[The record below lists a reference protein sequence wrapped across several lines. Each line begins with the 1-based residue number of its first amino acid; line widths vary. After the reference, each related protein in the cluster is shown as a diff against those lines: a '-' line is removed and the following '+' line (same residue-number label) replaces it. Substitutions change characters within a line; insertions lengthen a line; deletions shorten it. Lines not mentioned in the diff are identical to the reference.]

1 MKPSFIH
8 LKSTY
13 STNTFLIEKASAQN
27 VENTVVYADAQSHGK
42 GLGSNT
48 WESEPLK
55 NLTFSVALNTGFI
68 EVGNQFQLSQ
78 SIAVAL
84 HKFLSNY
91 LNINDLFIKWP
102 NDILFDNQK
111 LSGVLI
117 SNLLK
122 NNRMDLSIVGIGI
135 NVNQLEFLDWPT
147 HPISMK
153 MITGKDFDLD
163 ALLHS
168 AVESIYETL
177 ELLRLD
183 GYTVINDYYLEHLY
197 RYHQWSNYLID
208 GETKRLFLKGL
219 DSFGRLLLLDDESNE
234 FAFDVKQIRFV

>member
-8 LKSTY
+8 LKSTD
-13 STNTFLIEKASAQN
+13 STNTFLIEKVSAQN
-27 VENTVVYADAQSHGK
+27 VENIVVYADAQSHGK

-48 WESEPLK
+48 WESEPFK
-55 NLTFSVALNTGFI
+55 NLTFSIALNTTFI

-91 LNINDLFIKWP
+91 LNINELFIKWP

-117 SNLLK
+117 SNMLK
-122 NNRMDLSIVGIGI
+122 NNKMHLSIVGIGI
-135 NVNQLEFLDWPT
+135 NVNQVEFQDWPT

-153 MITGKDFDLD
+153 MITGKEFDLET
-163 ALLHS
+163 LLHS
-168 AVESIYETL
+168 VVESIYETL
-177 ELLRLD
+177 ELLRSD
-183 GYTVINDYYLEHLY
+183 GYPAINDYYLKYLY
-197 RYHQWSNYLID
+197 RYHQWGNYSID
-208 GETKRLFLKGL
+208 GEIKCLFMKGL
-219 DSFGRLLLLDDESNE
+219 DSFGRLLLLDEGSNE
-234 FAFDVKQIRFV
+234 LAFDVKQIKFV

>member
-197 RYHQWSNYLID
+197 RYHQWGNYLID